1 MQKMT
6 FHCHVWENS
15 GVIPPP
21 TFNQENKNTMY
32 IGWKK
37 SMENSRNLAGTWFW
51 LSWLHLNKKI
61 PTALQWNQLKFK
73 IRAIHQT
80 KYKKSKSKPCSRD
93 VHLGF
98 GWIRVS
104 TIIFR
109 FGHLLCPT
117 ASQFKRKLWD
127 LFNDVQ
133 RISLRDLWFSFRDVP
148 HKWFCFEPLKN
159 GTFSYPDVIQQDPL
173 PKCMQKMVRF
183 EYLIKRP
190 LNLCINVDVSYPE

>member
-1 MQKMT
+1 MT
-6 FHCHVWENS
+6 FYCHVWENS

-37 SMENSRNLAGTWFW
+37 ICGKFQELGWNLVLTF
-51 LSWLHLNKKI
+51 LVTFECKKF

-98 GWIRVS
+98 GWIHVS

-159 GTFSYPDVIQQDPL
+159 GTCSYPDVIQQDPL
-173 PKCMQKMVRF
+173 PKCMQKMARF
-183 EYLIKRP
+183 EYLI
-190 LNLCINVDVSYPE
+190 N

>member
-1 MQKMT
+1 
-6 FHCHVWENS
+6 
-15 GVIPPP
+15 
-21 TFNQENKNTMY
+21 
-32 IGWKK
+32 
-37 SMENSRNLAGTWFW
+37 MENSRNLAGTWFW
-51 LSWLHLNKKI
+51 LSWLHLNVKKSKL
-61 PTALQWNQLKFK
+61 PCNETSSNSKSEP
-73 IRAIHQT
+73 IHQT

-93 VHLGF
+93 VHFGF

-133 RISLRDLWFSFRDVP
+133 RISLRDLWFSCRDVP
-148 HKWFCFEPLKN
+148 HKWFCFGPLKN
-159 GTFSYPDVIQQDPL
+159 GTLSYADVMQQDPL
-173 PKCMQKMVRF
+173 PKCMQKMARF